1 MIKINKKIQI
11 LTIIIFILINL
22 ALITQR
28 RNFQFSN
35 IKFYNYQDSI
45 STYILSLY
53 NLEKKSEKFNILNIN
68 DKELFLIA
76 DAITQNKILKFNV
89 SDKIK
94 KKNYFRDLLMI
105 VYPSKYDPSSEV
117 TIDICEYKKSLK
129 VYLKICG

>member
-11 LTIIIFILINL
+11 LIIIIFILINL

-35 IKFYNYQDSI
+35 IRFNNYQDSI

-53 NLEKKSEKFNILNIN
+53 NLEKKSEKFNIN
-68 DKELFLIA
+68 DEELIKIA
-76 DAITQNKILKFNV
+76 NTITANKILKFNV

-117 TIDICEYKKSLK
+117 TIDICEYKKSLE
-129 VYLKICG
+129 VYLKICS

>member
-11 LTIIIFILINL
+11 LIIIIFILINL

-35 IKFYNYQDSI
+35 IRYNNYQDSI

-53 NLEKKSEKFNILNIN
+53 NLEKKSEKFNIN
-68 DKELFLIA
+68 DKELIIIA
-76 DAITQNKILKFNV
+76 DTITTNKILKFNV

-117 TIDICEYKKSLK
+117 TIDICEYKKSLR
-129 VYLKICG
+129 VYLKICS

>member
-11 LTIIIFILINL
+11 LIIIIFILINL

-35 IKFYNYQDSI
+35 IRYNNYQDSI

-53 NLEKKSEKFNILNIN
+53 NLEKKSEKFNIN
-68 DKELFLIA
+68 DKELIIIA
-76 DAITQNKILKFNV
+76 DKITTNKILKFNV

-117 TIDICEYKKSLK
+117 TIDICEYKKSLR
-129 VYLKICG
+129 VYLKICS

>member
-35 IKFYNYQDSI
+35 IKLYNYQDSI

-89 SDKIK
+89 SDNIK
-94 KKNYFRDLLMI
+94 KKKLL
-105 VYPSKYDPSSEV
+105 S
-117 TIDICEYKKSLK
+117 
-129 VYLKICG
+129 